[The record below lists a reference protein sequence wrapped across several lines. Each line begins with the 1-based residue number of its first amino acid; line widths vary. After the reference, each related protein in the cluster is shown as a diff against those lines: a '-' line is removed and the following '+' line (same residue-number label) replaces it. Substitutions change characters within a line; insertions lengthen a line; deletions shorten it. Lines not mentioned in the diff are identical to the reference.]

1 MKISK
6 ITTSIL
12 WLLFAVSIFLVLL
25 TLMGGDVEGATHKT
39 PVYLDTIMFY
49 TYGILIFCAA
59 LVLVLE
65 IINIISSPAKS
76 IKSVISFLL
85 ILVVIAIAYLS
96 ADGTPLNIP
105 GYEGTDNVPS
115 MLKVTDTGVFTFYV
129 LGIVTVLA
137 VIGFE
142 IRSAIIKTIS
152 SMAKGKRRV
161 SEINAASMADIAFLL
176 LCFFMMVTT
185 MNTDT
190 GLGRMLPPQYRKK

>member
-1 MKISK
+1 
-6 ITTSIL
+6 
-12 WLLFAVSIFLVLL
+12 
-25 TLMGGDVEGATHKT
+25 
-39 PVYLDTIMFY
+39 MFY

-76 IKSVISFLL
+76 IKSLISFLL

-142 IRSAIIKTIS
+142 IRSAIIKNN
-152 SMAKGKRRV
+152 K
-161 SEINAASMADIAFLL
+161 
-176 LCFFMMVTT
+176 
-185 MNTDT
+185 
-190 GLGRMLPPQYRKK
+190 

>member
-25 TLMGGDVEGATHKT
+25 TLMGGDVEGATLQT

-76 IKSVISFLL
+76 IKSLISFLL

-142 IRSAIIKTIS
+142 IRSAIIKNN
-152 SMAKGKRRV
+152 K
-161 SEINAASMADIAFLL
+161 
-176 LCFFMMVTT
+176 
-185 MNTDT
+185 
-190 GLGRMLPPQYRKK
+190 